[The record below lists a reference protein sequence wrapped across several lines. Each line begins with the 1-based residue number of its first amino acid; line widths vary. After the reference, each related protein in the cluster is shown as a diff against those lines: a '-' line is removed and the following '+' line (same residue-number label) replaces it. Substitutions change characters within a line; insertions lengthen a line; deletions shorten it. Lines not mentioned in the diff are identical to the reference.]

1 MPLQQTIAWRASL
14 TASLGMKE
22 WMVQERGPAW
32 QMVGGVGLSW
42 PAEVSTRNIPS
53 FLFL

>member
-32 QMVGGVGLSW
+32 QMVSGVGLSW
-42 PAEVSTRNIPS
+42 SAGVSTHEIAS
-53 FLFL
+53 FPFF